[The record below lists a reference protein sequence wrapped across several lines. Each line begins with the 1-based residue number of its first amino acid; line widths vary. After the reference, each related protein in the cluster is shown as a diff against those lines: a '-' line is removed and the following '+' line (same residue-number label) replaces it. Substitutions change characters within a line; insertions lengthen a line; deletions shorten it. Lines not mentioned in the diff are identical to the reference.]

1 MKFSITLD
9 RARNGAWTVEC
20 PALPGGIGHGR
31 TRSEALR
38 KARES
43 VALCLAALEQIPA
56 RTTRKPKHTFSSEN
70 LIGSFAT
77 GLPTG
82 DNATIRRLARQRLRE
97 KNR

>member
-9 RARNGAWTVEC
+9 RAQNGAWTVEC
-20 PALPGGIGHGR
+20 PALPGGVSHGR
-31 TRSEALR
+31 TKSEALR

-56 RTTRKPKHTFSSEN
+56 RTTRAPKRTFSSEN
-70 LIGSFAT
+70 LIGSVAT

-97 KNR
+97 KKR